1 MSRNPGVST
10 RPPPSAS
17 AWGGTRGIRWSP
29 PPVGSFPEED
39 GSTNNDEI
47 KEK

>member
-17 AWGGTRGIRWSP
+17 AGGRDERNQAE